1 MKFSWL
7 GSGVAVL
14 ALSSC
19 VIPVDYDEDDYRP
32 RERARSEC
40 TEEAHDQGYRR
51 VDVQSVRGQGRGDW
65 SWDVTIQARDRTGR
79 DVRLRCEYDARSR
92 RVRMSRV
99 DR

>member
-1 MKFSWL
+1 MNDKWL
-7 GSGVAVL
+7 GLGVAVL

-51 VDVQSVRGQGRGDW
+51 VDVQSVRAQGRNDW
-65 SWDVTIQARDRTGR
+65 DLAIQARDRTGR
-79 DVRLRCEYDARSR
+79 EVRLRCDYDARSR
-92 RVRMSRV
+92 RARLSRV

>member
-1 MKFSWL
+1 MNNKWL
-7 GSGVAVL
+7 GLGVAVL

-51 VDVQSVRGQGRGDW
+51 IDVQTVRAQGRGDW
-65 SWDVTIQARDRTGR
+65 DVAIQARDKTGR
-79 DVRLRCEYDARSR
+79 EIRLRCEYDTRSR
-92 RVRMSRV
+92 RVRLSRV

>member
-1 MKFSWL
+1 MNHKWL
-7 GSGVAVL
+7 GLGVAVL

-19 VIPVDYDEDDYRP
+19 VIPGDYDEDDYRP

-51 VDVQSVRGQGRGDW
+51 VDVQSVRAQGRND
-65 SWDVTIQARDRTGR
+65 WDVAIQARDRTGR
-79 DVRLRCEYDARSR
+79 DVRLRCDYDAVSR
-92 RVRMSRV
+92 RARLSRV